1 MTLSLSSAH
10 LTPQHHPFV
19 TRHHQLRQNNP
30 HPCPKRLQLLRQILA
45 SIEYGL
51 KRAVEVAV
59 VVLVKL
65 GITGKIRIKNRT
77 SVGK

>member
-45 SIEYGL
+45 SIEHDL
-51 KRAVEVAV
+51 KRAIEVAV
-59 VVLVKL
+59 VVPADRVEHIAAS
-65 GITGKIRIKNRT
+65 GSAGRQC
-77 SVGK
+77 